1 MTLLGRDVC
10 LNLGDWL
17 LYCTGCGIQRIKGAA
32 YCHNCGW
39 LLDSA
44 VTNRGVAGP
53 EQQMTSGTVPWG
65 GKQVGLGILLVAIS
79 VIPVVAIAVLIES
92 TFERYDEAIAAW
104 VSVHVIGLAILAVVW
119 RLGVYHRHRLMTA
132 LGLLPLGIPQ
142 GKTIFMAAGALVGSL
157 VFTFVYAVVVDAIGA
172 DFLSPPDIEEN
183 SSIVFPGAAAIL
195 TIQALA
201 VVTPIT
207 EEIFFRGFVFSGLV
221 SRLGWGWAL
230 VVSAVVFSLSH
241 LSVETLIPI
250 FVTGLLLGWL
260 YRQTGSLW
268 PSIFAHA
275 GQNALVVALAISGV

>member
-1 MTLLGRDVC
+1 M
-10 LNLGDWL
+10 
-17 LYCTGCGIQRIKGAA
+17 YCASCGIRRIRGAA
-32 YCHNCGW
+32 YCHNCGRAF
-39 LLDSA
+39 DSTFTDRWA
-44 VTNRGVAGP
+44 SESA
-53 EQQMTSGTVPWG
+53 QQMTSRTVPWG

-92 TFERYDEAIAAW
+92 TLERNDEAIAAW
-104 VSVHVIGLAILAVVW
+104 VSVHVIGVAILAVVW
-119 RLGVYHRHRLMTA
+119 RLGVYHRRQLVTA
-132 LGLLPLGIPQ
+132 LGLLPLGVPQ
-142 GKTIFMAAGALVGSL
+142 GKTIFMAAGALVASL

-172 DFLSPPDIEEN
+172 DFLSPPEIEEN

-207 EEIFFRGFVFSGLV
+207 EEIFFRGFVLSGLV
-221 SRLGWGWAL
+221 SRLGGGWAL
-230 VVSAVVFSLSH
+230 IVSAVVFSLSH